1 MGEPLD
7 ANRSGPRVNRPVRVA
22 RAVHTPRQP
31 RRAVP
36 LRASPRRSSV
46 RTAPGSPPLM
56 TVPASPS
63 SQPTDADMPQPD
75 DIAMDDDPSPEL
87 LEHLKQQSHHEEPE

>member
-1 MGEPLD
+1 
-7 ANRSGPRVNRPVRVA
+7 
-22 RAVHTPRQP
+22 
-31 RRAVP
+31 
-36 LRASPRRSSV
+36 
-46 RTAPGSPPLM
+46 M